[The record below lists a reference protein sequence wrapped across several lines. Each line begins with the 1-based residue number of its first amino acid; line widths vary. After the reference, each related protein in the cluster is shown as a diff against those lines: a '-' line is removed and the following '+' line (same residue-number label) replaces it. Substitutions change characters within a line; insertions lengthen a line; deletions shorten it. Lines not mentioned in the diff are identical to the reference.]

1 MLKKSDVF
9 VLSEIDGGS
18 QLTINCLSSNICEVW
33 ECIRDINTKYTEAL
47 CVNKKLADKY
57 KSKLERAM
65 QLVTLAEKAIICGE
79 STLLDTYIDEIKT
92 VTNCTTC

>member
-1 MLKKSDVF
+1 
-9 VLSEIDGGS
+9 
-18 QLTINCLSSNICEVW
+18 
-33 ECIRDINTKYTEAL
+33 
-47 CVNKKLADKY
+47 
-57 KSKLERAM
+57 M